1 MLLSFHRSS
10 SNLLVYKYCNICN
23 YVRIERKC
31 QNVGDCMKVYITTAI
46 LTIVLLLSYIGYSQ
60 QFWQNSTLPV
70 DEEQQGLNK
79 QIVINFSHVVAEDTP
94 KGQAAI
100 KFAELLEQKSNGRI
114 HVVIYPNGM
123 LYNDNNELKALQ
135 NNDVQMIAPTFSKM
149 TKTIPSWE
157 VLDLPYLF
165 HTDEEVENVLNGR
178 IGEQLLNQLN
188 HVNIKGLAFWN
199 NGFKQMISE
208 EKPLVRLEDFK
219 NIKVRAMP
227 SKVLQT
233 QFELLGAKS
242 VNTSFD
248 ELYTEIENHEI
259 DAQENTLSNIYSK
272 GFYKVQNNITL
283 TNHGLLGYSVLMNED
298 FWNSLPQ
305 NLQEDVL
312 DAMKEATEWNF
323 QMAKEMNLNDLEKLK
338 KQDHIKINTLS
349 VAEQNK
355 WKLKFKPL
363 YSLYKNHVGATF
375 LKEIQTELNH

>member
-10 SNLLVYKYCNICN
+10 SNLLVYEYCIIWN

-46 LTIVLLLSYIGYSQ
+46 LTIVMLLSYIAYSQ

-70 DEEQQGLNK
+70 DDEQQGLNK

-100 KFAELLEQKSNGRI
+100 KFAEILEQKSHGRI

-149 TKTIPSWE
+149 TKAIPSWE

-165 HTDEEVENVLNGR
+165 HTDEEVEDILNGH

-208 EKPLVRLEDFK
+208 EKPLVQLEDFK
-219 NIKVRAMP
+219 HLRVRTMP
-227 SKVLQT
+227 SDVLQA

-248 ELYTEIENHEI
+248 ELYTEIDNHEI

-272 GFYKVQNNITL
+272 GFYKVQNHITL

-305 NLQEDVL
+305 NLQDDVME
-312 DAMKEATEWNF
+312 AMKEATEWNF
-323 QMAKEMNLNDLEKLK
+323 QVAKEMNSKDLEKLK
-338 KQDHIKINTLS
+338 KQDNIEINTLS

-355 WKLKFKPL
+355 WKLRFKPL
-363 YSLYKNHVGATF
+363 YSMYKNKAGATF
-375 LKEIQTELNH
+375 LKEIQSELDH